1 MTSVFP
7 FICGSRGN
15 FTLKLSR
22 YFSGGGL
29 LDLSNLGDSE
39 LQSLLNNMNQQQLM
53 NLFGGSLGGSGGG
66 SGGMGELAALLG
78 QSGRQRSH
86 ARAAAA
92 AAATSS
98 SSTTSSSSSATRS
111 TPAPSAT
118 TAGSAA
124 ATTASAT
131 TTPASASSAT
141 ATAGS
146 SGANIQLSDLQNI
159 LSGLGTPGG
168 SQAAASGPPV
178 DLAAGLTAEAMRPL
192 LSNPDFVKRMK
203 ELLPAEHQGA
213 ADVGE
218 EISSTVSSPQFQQA
232 LSLFSSAFQSAQLAP
247 LIREFDLGD
256 EAVAAATAGDMEAF
270 VKALQKKSK
279 DDGKKDEPEDMA
291 LD

>member
-1 MTSVFP
+1 
-7 FICGSRGN
+7 
-15 FTLKLSR
+15 
-22 YFSGGGL
+22 
-29 LDLSNLGDSE
+29 
-39 LQSLLNNMNQQQLM
+39 MNQQQLM

-92 AAATSS
+92 AATSS

-131 TTPASASSAT
+131 TTQAPASSAT

-159 LSGLGTPGG
+159 LSGLGTPSG
-168 SQAAASGPPV
+168 SQAAAASGPPV

>member
-1 MTSVFP
+1 M
-7 FICGSRGN
+7 
-15 FTLKLSR
+15 
-22 YFSGGGL
+22 
-29 LDLSNLGDSE
+29 
-39 LQSLLNNMNQQQLM
+39 
-53 NLFGGSLGGSGGG
+53 
-66 SGGMGELAALLG
+66 
-78 QSGRQRSH
+78 
-86 ARAAAA
+86 
-92 AAATSS
+92 
-98 SSTTSSSSSATRS
+98 
-111 TPAPSAT
+111 
-118 TAGSAA
+118 
-124 ATTASAT
+124 
-131 TTPASASSAT
+131 
-141 ATAGS
+141 
-146 SGANIQLSDLQNI
+146 QNI

-213 ADVGE
+213 PDVGE